1 MAHVRKWGKT
11 SKSVAR
17 SCLETVLFADRMN
30 CQTEMV
36 ELIKRDILA
45 VMDKYLDC
53 SQYDVTV
60 HLGIAA
66 RIKRGEKHAHT
77 IQIKGL

>member
-1 MAHVRKWGKT
+1 
-11 SKSVAR
+11 
-17 SCLETVLFADRMN
+17 MN

-60 HLGIAA
+60 HLDIAA
-66 RIKRGEKHAHT
+66 RIKRGEKHAQT